1 MTVVDCLTT
10 GTKTCDHN
18 DEEQPSSQHGPIIY
32 ISLCLCVCEH
42 ELSKGKTSSHQIY
55 INDIIVF
62 CAVFWVMQGA

>member
-10 GTKTCDHN
+10 GTETCDHN

-42 ELSKGKTSSHQIY
+42 ELSKG
-55 INDIIVF
+55 
-62 CAVFWVMQGA
+62 